1 MAQTTDAYQWHGRTM
16 IGADGEK
23 IGKVSEIYE
32 DASTGRPEWAT
43 VSTGLFGH
51 RSNFVPLA
59 GAVLDGDDIRARVTR
74 DQVKD
79 APGVSDDD
87 ELSEREEQRL
97 FEHYA
102 VAQGAGATAQGSSQ
116 TGADHFDRS
125 PAPAQDGGE
134 DEARAA
140 GRGSTETPTG
150 RPRQP
155 AGDDHPAGG
164 RRRLRRYAV
173 TEITT
178 TIPVSEEETE
188 ISGGSTDST
197 GR

>member
-51 RSNFVPLA
+51 KSNFVPLA
-59 GAVLDGDDIRARVTR
+59 GASLDGDDIRAQVTK

-79 APGVSDDD
+79 APGVSDDE
-87 ELSEREEQRL
+87 ELSEGEEQRL
-97 FEHYA
+97 FAHYG
-102 VAQGAGATAQGSSQ
+102 VAQGSSAAQGSPQ
-116 TGADHFDRS
+116 TGAGELDRS
-125 PAPAQDGGE
+125 PAPAPDAGEADGRE
-134 DEARAA
+134 TDRE
-140 GRGSTETPTG
+140 STETPTS
-150 RPRQP
+150 RPQQT
-155 AGDDHPAGG
+155 AGVDYPAGG

-188 ISGGSTDST
+188 ISEGSTDST
-197 GR
+197 S